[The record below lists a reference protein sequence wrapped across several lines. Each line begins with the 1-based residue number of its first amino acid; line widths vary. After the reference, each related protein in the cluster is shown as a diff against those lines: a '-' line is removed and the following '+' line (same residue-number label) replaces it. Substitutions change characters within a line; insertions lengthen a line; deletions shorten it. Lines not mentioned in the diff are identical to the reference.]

1 MRAVVLGSTGMLGR
15 QVVSEGRRR
24 GHAVLGLSREQ
35 ADVTDREGLLYWAR
49 EYRPELVVNCAAM
62 TAVDDCE
69 SEEERAFAV
78 NARGVGNAAAAARAV
93 GARLVHVS
101 TDYVFDGRGGE
112 PYGEDAETAP
122 LSVYGRS
129 KLAGEEEVLGGDGG
143 ETLVVRTSWLFG
155 PGGTSFVTTMLRLLD
170 GGTDPLRVVD
180 DQVGCPTY
188 APYLAR
194 ALWDLVRTGTGGAGE
209 GAGGLVHYR
218 NREPVSWYGFAR
230 EIVASWRPDVGVEP
244 VATEAFP
251 RPASRPAYSVLAVDR
266 FEAVTGRPVESWR
279 AGLGEYLD
287 RLRSGLTGSPGRG
300 QGKDKDKDK

>member
-1 MRAVVLGSTGMLGR
+1 MRGVVLGATGMLGR
-15 QVVSEGRRR
+15 RVVSEGRRR
-24 GHAVLGLSREQ
+24 GHAVLGLSRAQ
-35 ADVTDREGLLYWAR
+35 ADVTDREGLLRWAR
-49 EYRPELVVNCAAM
+49 DYRPEVVVNCAAM
-62 TAVDDCE
+62 TAVDACE

-78 NARGVGNAAAAARAV
+78 NARGAGNAAAAARAI

-112 PYGEDAETAP
+112 PYGEDAATGP

-129 KLAGEEEVLGGDGG
+129 KLAGEEEVAAGGGG

-155 PGGTSFVTTMLRLLD
+155 PGGGNFVTTMLRLLER
-170 GGTDPLRVVD
+170 GTDPLRVVD

-194 ALWDLVRTGTGGAGE
+194 ALWELVGIGSE
-209 GAGGLVHYR
+209 GLVHYR

-251 RPASRPAYSVLAVDR
+251 RPAPRPAYSVLAVDR
-266 FEAVTGRPVESWR
+266 FEALAGRPVESWR

-287 RLRSGLTGSPGRG
+287 RLRSEEKPDGS
-300 QGKDKDKDK
+300 